1 VKGPL
6 VDASARIELDR
17 VLGATVAIR
26 LSVTAWH
33 CHLKEEAR
41 MAHSPER
48 MTDVPAVSGESS
60 TASFGPDWDT
70 EDAYW
75 QSAYPERQ
83 YARADRSY
91 EYYRAAYRYGA
102 EAAIRWPGREWSD
115 TEHRLRADW
124 LGGEHGA
131 LPWEEVRDA
140 IRDAWDRVRGR
151 SDDDRTHIR

>member
-1 VKGPL
+1 
-6 VDASARIELDR
+6 
-17 VLGATVAIR
+17 
-26 LSVTAWH
+26 
-33 CHLKEEAR
+33 
-41 MAHSPER
+41 MAHSPEH

-60 TASFGPDWDT
+60 AASFGPDWDT

-75 QSAYPERQ
+75 QSAYPERH

-91 EYYRAAYRYGA
+91 EYYRAAYRHGA
-102 EAAIRWPGREWSD
+102 EGAIRWRGREWSD

-124 LGGEHGA
+124 LASEHGT